1 VSEKNKFKA
10 SSYLGE
16 IQGKEKEL
24 QAARLKV
31 VDQEEEMRK
40 LALTKQKFQAEREH
54 LLAEMSKQEVELRE
68 MRSTYDGQLR
78 LIQNLTGHAKNQSA
92 LLND

>member
-1 VSEKNKFKA
+1 MSEKNKFKA

-24 QAARLKV
+24 QAAKLKV

-54 LLAEMSKQEVELRE
+54 LLSEMSK
-68 MRSTYDGQLR
+68 
-78 LIQNLTGHAKNQSA
+78 
-92 LLND
+92 

>member
-1 VSEKNKFKA
+1 MRKTLNVFKQVSEKNKFKA

-31 VDQEEEMRK
+31 VDQEEEMRN
-40 LALTKQKFQAEREH
+40 LALTKQKFSAEREH
-54 LLAEMSKQEVELRE
+54 LLMEMSKQEQELKE
-68 MRSTYDGQLR
+68 MRSTFNGQLR
-78 LIQNLTGHAKNQSA
+78 LI
-92 LLND
+92 